1 MIDYKLM
8 WQVLDDIQDERERQD
23 QKWNDPPDWSNFD
36 DATRFAVLFEE
47 TGEVAR
53 AYLENGP
60 ASEQLREELVQV
72 AAVAVK
78 WIERLD
84 ALKAR
89 ELTKCQRE

>member
-1 MIDYKLM
+1 MIDYKAM
-8 WQVLDDIQDERERQD
+8 WLALDDVQAERERQD

-53 AYLENGP
+53 AYLEKGP
-60 ASEQLREELVQV
+60 TSKELRDELVQV

-89 ELTKCQRE
+89 ELLGQ